1 MRKVFLLLLIPLLAF
16 MFAAC
21 NGEKDDRIVL
31 TYANWNLGS
40 PDSEEPNMERLML
53 KAFKEKYNIKVEV
66 IERPKEP

>member
-31 TYANWNLGS
+31 TYANWNLGCRIQRA
-40 PDSEEPNMERLML
+40 EHGKINA
-53 KAFKEKYNIKVEV
+53 KAFEEKYNISGSD
-66 IERPKEP
+66 